1 MTKAL
6 LIGNGPSALE
16 HKVGKR
22 IDSNEFD
29 IICRFNRGH
38 KQDNGDLNKGFEE
51 YTGTRCDCWIVSD
64 LRTQLAISRYE
75 EYKGI
80 FIITP
85 KFKWNPT
92 VSKTLESKY
101 PNIQFIPPEYED
113 DINTIVDFS
122 PKWPSTGVVGIHA
135 AVNLFDEVYIYGF
148 DTYDIKYDNQHYFEN
163 KPNKYKDISHKDH
176 DPSKEKQYIKYML
189 NNNKIKTII

>member
-1 MTKAL
+1 MKAL

-16 HKVGKR
+16 HEMGKR

-29 IICRFNRGH
+29 VICRFNRGH

-64 LRTQLAISRYE
+64 LRIQLAINRHK
-75 EYKGI
+75 EYKNI
-80 FIITP
+80 FIVTP
-85 KFKWNPT
+85 KFKWDSSI
-92 VSKTLESKY
+92 SKEVELKR

-113 DINTIVDFS
+113 DINRIVNFL

-135 AVNLFDEVYIYGF
+135 AINLFSEVYVYGF
-148 DTYDIKYDNQHYFEN
+148 DTYDPKYDNQHYFEN
-163 KPNKYKDISHKDH
+163 KPNKYKNNTSKDH
-176 DPSKEKQYIKYML
+176 SPDKEKQYINYMIK
-189 NNNKIKTII
+189 NKKIKLLK

>member
-16 HKVGKR
+16 HEMGKR

-29 IICRFNRGH
+29 VICRFNRGH

-64 LRTQLAISRYE
+64 LRIQLAINRHK
-75 EYKGI
+75 EYKNI
-80 FIITP
+80 FIVTP
-85 KFKWNPT
+85 KFKWDSSI
-92 VSKTLESKY
+92 SKEVELKR

-113 DINTIVDFS
+113 DINRIVNFL

-135 AVNLFDEVYIYGF
+135 AINLFSEVYVYGF
-148 DTYDIKYDNQHYFEN
+148 DTYDPKYDNQHYFEN
-163 KPNKYKDISHKDH
+163 KPNKYKNNTSKDH
-176 DPSKEKQYIKYML
+176 SPDKEKQYINYMIK
-189 NNNKIKTII
+189 NKKIKLLK